1 MRAPEIEGNLHEAM
15 DLGIFVD
22 MVREPGCDDGGRI
35 GASVVE
41 GAHVLEGAGDGVLDR
56 RPEQIGLAVEV
67 VIDERSVDVER
78 LGDVLDR
85 HRGEVALGEKI
96 ERGSQELVDAAAL
109 CSSRPGLRGAALRTV
124 LSPRFLRSISLFG
137 WWVILPFSDFVHRSS
152 ARIDLMAG
160 CECDAIHL
168 TRTCI
173 SQAVKATLFCY

>member
-1 MRAPEIEGNLHEAM
+1 MRAPEVEGNFHEAM

-22 MVREPGCDDGGRI
+22 MVGEPGCDDGWRI

-41 GAHVLEGAGDGVLDR
+41 SAHVLEGAGDGVLDR
-56 RPEQIGLAVEV
+56 RPEKIGLAVEV
-67 VIDERSVDVER
+67 IIDERSVDVER

-96 ERGSQELVDAAAL
+96 ERGSQELVAGATLVAPGA
-109 CSSRPGLRGAALRTV
+109 CRSSPAHGPA
-124 LSPRFLRSISLFG
+124 PRFLRSISLFG
-137 WWVILPFSDFVHRSS
+137 WWVILPFSDFIHRPD
-152 ARIDLMAG
+152 ARIDLKSG
-160 CECDAIHL
+160 CERDAIHL